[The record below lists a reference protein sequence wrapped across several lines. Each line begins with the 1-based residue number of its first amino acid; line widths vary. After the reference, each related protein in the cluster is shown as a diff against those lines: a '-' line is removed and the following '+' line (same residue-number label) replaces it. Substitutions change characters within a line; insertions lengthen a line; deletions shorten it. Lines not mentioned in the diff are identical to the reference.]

1 MKDNAFTMPTFWETE
16 RRGRDAE
23 NRPEMK
29 LKITASFCFSKQVS
43 HTEYYHNSS
52 WLENGGAPDKA
63 VRSAVDNRQE
73 TIRSIAQ
80 AIVDAQPGF
89 FRDGLKGLKPLT
101 MEAVARKVGVHPAT
115 VSRTVRDKYASTP
128 KGVVELRRF
137 FTSGYSG
144 ENGESVSRD
153 ALQERIRELIAGEER
168 SKPYSDDRISELL
181 KNEGFTVA
189 RRTVAKYRAILGIP
203 GASERKVR

>member
-1 MKDNAFTMPTFWETE
+1 
-16 RRGRDAE
+16 
-23 NRPEMK
+23 
-29 LKITASFCFSKQVS
+29 
-43 HTEYYHNSS
+43 
-52 WLENGGAPDKA
+52 
-63 VRSAVDNRQE
+63 
-73 TIRSIAQ
+73 
-80 AIVDAQPGF
+80 
-89 FRDGLKGLKPLT
+89 

-153 ALQERIRELIAGEER
+153 ALQERIRELIAGEEPSR
-168 SKPYSDDRISELL
+168 PYSDDRISELL